1 MRKTEIYKLSEFS
14 EVVLPFIVVYLF
26 LTGRVRDRFNYET
39 EFFIVTYFCE
49 NMVPVYFAR
58 LTALF
63 NNTRTLK
70 LKAQPTNA
78 FFGAVN
84 QVFSGS
90 SQPTTTAE
98 LCSLSELCTTI

>member
-58 LTALF
+58 LKFRALEQDDIDLDEESYDVQ
-63 NNTRTLK
+63 NENREKITM
-70 LKAQPTNA
+70 
-78 FFGAVN
+78 
-84 QVFSGS
+84 
-90 SQPTTTAE
+90 
-98 LCSLSELCTTI
+98 